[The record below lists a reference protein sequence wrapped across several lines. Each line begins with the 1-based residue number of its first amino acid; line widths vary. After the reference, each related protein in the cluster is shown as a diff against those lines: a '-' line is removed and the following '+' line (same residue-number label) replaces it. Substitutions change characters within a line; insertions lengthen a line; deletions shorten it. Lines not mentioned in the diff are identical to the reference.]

1 MKNLFNLQMFAAAQ
15 NTTTT
20 ADLEPAISIDFSSRL
35 ATNINELQSL
45 LGITEL
51 IPMNAGST
59 IKVYKCTKV
68 NTPDQVAEGEVIPL
82 TKIQQKIAQTIELTL
97 NKFRK
102 STTAEAI
109 QRSGQALAINQTD
122 AKLLSGI
129 QADIKKSFYDVISAG
144 TGKAEGTN
152 LQSTLSATWG
162 AIKKYYADMDATPI
176 YFVSSDDVADY
187 LGTAT
192 VTTQTAF
199 GMTYIENFL
208 GLGTV
213 VVAPNLTKGKVIGTA
228 KENLN
233 GAYVPANAGDV
244 ANSFNL
250 SADASG
256 LVGMTHTVGAD
267 TATIDTL
274 AFSGVK
280 FFPEFADGVIVGSIK
295 PATADVPT
303 GEKK

>member
-1 MKNLFNLQMFAAAQ
+1 MFAAAQ

-51 IPMNAGST
+51 IPMNAGSA
-59 IKVYKCTKV
+59 IKIYKCTKV

-82 TKIQQKIAQTIELTL
+82 TKIQQKIEKTIELTL

-213 VVAPNLTKGKVIGTA
+213 VVAPNLTKGKLIGTA

-295 PATADVPT
+295 PATADVST

>member
-51 IPMNAGST
+51 IPMNAGSA
-59 IKVYKCTKV
+59 IKIYKCTKV

-82 TKIQQKIAQTIELTL
+82 TKIQQKIEKTIELTL

-213 VVAPNLTKGKVIGTA
+213 VVAPNLTKGKLIGTA

-295 PATADVPT
+295 PATADVST